1 MKYEQEFIDWLYENH
16 PIGNGDMLLN
26 LMEDGDMYL
35 TFLQENGLVDN
46 E

>member
-16 PIGNGDMLLN
+16 PIGNGDMLLSY
-26 LMEDGDMYL
+26 MEDGISYE
-35 TFLQENGLVDN
+35 TFLEENGLIDN